1 MERRWRQMNNSDGAV
16 TIAALVILAILTIL
30 GVSSIST
37 SNMEVQIATNDKV
50 HKMTFYAADG
60 GSELGT
66 ELLELNIACA
76 SGFSTDNYV
85 VNNITVVD
93 RDFWMQTV
101 APGHPGT
108 IPSDTERDVLISNAA
123 GTHTNLSLFGA
134 TVLGTGGAI
143 QMAAGYEGKDK
154 GAAGGGT
161 ALLYEIHSQHIGLAN
176 SESVVAIQW
185 RHNIGSEGTCIGW

>member
-1 MERRWRQMNNSDGAV
+1 MDRQWRPMNNTDGAV
-16 TIAALVILAILTIL
+16 TIAALVILAVLTIL

-66 ELLELNIACA
+66 ELLELNIACP

-93 RDFWMQTV
+93 RDFWMQTT
-101 APGHPGT
+101 APGLPGT
-108 IPSDTERDVLISNAA
+108 FPSDAERDVLINNAA
-123 GTHTNLSLFGA
+123 GTNTNLSIFGV

-143 QMAAGYEGKDK
+143 QMAAGYEGKGK
-154 GAAGGGT
+154 GRLT
-161 ALLYEIHSQHIGLAN
+161 Y
-176 SESVVAIQW
+176 
-185 RHNIGSEGTCIGW
+185 